1 MPANGAR
8 VGTLLHTP
16 MAVRAIALA
25 ILVFGLAV
33 AVRTT
38 TTSIDWI
45 GRVFPGFVLLDNRV
59 IASVGLAHWTGTAVP
74 ELYQNEVVA
83 IDDRPIGSTPEA
95 YALVAAKTP
104 GQLVHY
110 KLRQHGEER
119 VVTVATQ
126 RFEVRDWIL
135 LHGVFL
141 LNGLVFLVAGL
152 TPFVLRPDSGAA
164 RGFLGGGLAIGFFLF
179 TAMDLYGPATFFR
192 LHVLAESMLP
202 PAMLHFAL
210 LFPERHRFA
219 HLRGL
224 AWVLGLA
231 IAVAY
236 QLFLYVPARYS
247 AVLNTNMLYLAA
259 VATFFC
265 WNAVASYVR
274 GASQLV
280 RQRVRVIVV
289 GAIFG
294 FALPA
299 VVLGLAATMAGDVS
313 MNLAATTPFIFGIAL
328 AYAIVQH
335 DLFEIDA
342 MVKRGAYYL
351 VLTGAVSSAYVL
363 AVLAF
368 NWVMR
373 TSTVTDSG
381 WFPVVFALAVLLLFN
396 PLRTRVQDF
405 VDRVFFGTTYDAPR
419 VLAEIGTALAHARQR
434 DQVAGLVQEC
444 LQRTIPN
451 ESTRLFVGGLDP
463 HGLTAVEPHGLAA
476 LDGGGYI
483 PEAVAS
489 RFGDGR
495 MRTAIDTPESDADQE
510 ATAATRATLAAV
522 GATVAV
528 PMVAHG
534 ELVGALTLGPKR
546 SGLFYTAGDADLLRG
561 IARETAIALQH
572 AAAYERI
579 VDMNANLEARIAE
592 RTAQLRDANTEL
604 AETIR
609 ELQAAESQLV
619 HSEKMASLGR
629 LVAGVAHEINN
640 PVSFIAN
647 SVTPLRRRL
656 AKAASADPAA
666 AAAILKEAEELVDIM
681 ANGAQRAAAIV
692 KDLRTF
698 SRLDEATRKA
708 VDLHEGLEV
717 SLRLLESRW
726 KGGITLTR
734 DYGELPQVEC
744 DSGQVNQ
751 VFVNILTNACDALG
765 ERGNLTVTTRADGAT
780 VRIAIRDDG
789 PGIPPDVRARIF
801 DPFFTTKDVGAGTGL
816 GLSISHG
823 IIAAHGGTIEVESA
837 PGQGA
842 TFTVVLPIGA
852 ARLDTHAARGGR

>member
-1 MPANGAR
+1 MASIRAR
-8 VGTLLHTP
+8 VGTLLQMP
-16 MAVRAIALA
+16 MVVRAIALA
-25 ILVFGLAV
+25 ILVCGLAV
-33 AVRTT
+33 AIRTT
-38 TTSIDWI
+38 TTSVAWI
-45 GRVFPGFVLLDNRV
+45 GRVFPGFVLLDNQV
-59 IASVGLAHWTGTAVP
+59 IASVGLAHWTGTTVP
-74 ELYQNEVVA
+74 DLFQNELVA
-83 IDDRPIGSTPEA
+83 IDDRPIASTPEA
-95 YALVAAKTP
+95 YAIVSAKAP
-104 GQLVHY
+104 NEPVRY
-110 KLRQHGEER
+110 RLRRHGEER
-119 VVTVATQ
+119 IVTVATQ
-126 RFEVRDWIL
+126 RFEIRDWIL

-152 TPFVLRPDSGAA
+152 TPFVLRPDAGAA

-210 LFPERHRFA
+210 LFPERSRFA
-219 HLRGL
+219 HLRGFG
-224 AWVLGLA
+224 WILGLA
-231 IAVAY
+231 IAVSY
-236 QLFLYVPARYS
+236 EIFLYVPARYS
-247 AVLNTNMLYLAA
+247 AVLNANMLYIAF

-265 WNAVASYVR
+265 GNAVASYVR

-328 AYAIVQH
+328 SYAIVQH

-373 TSTVTDSG
+373 TGTVTDSG

-405 VDRVFFGTTYDAPR
+405 VDRVFFGTTYDAPK

-434 DQVAGLVQEC
+434 DQVAGLVEEC

-451 ESTRLFVGGLDP
+451 ESTRLFVGGIDP
-463 HGLTAVEPHGLAA
+463 HGLTA
-476 LDGGGYI
+476 LDGGGSI
-483 PEAVAS
+483 PESVAS

-534 ELVGALTLGPKR
+534 ELVGALTLGAKR

-592 RTAQLRDANTEL
+592 RTAQLQDANTEL
-604 AETIR
+604 ADTIR

-656 AKAASADPAA
+656 AKAASAEPAA
-666 AAAILKEAEELVDIM
+666 ATAILKEAEELVDIM

-726 KGGITLTR
+726 KGGITLAR

-744 DSGQVNQ
+744 DAGQVNQ
-751 VFVNILTNACDALG
+751 VFVNILTNACDAMG
-765 ERGNLTVTTRADGAT
+765 ERGTLTVTTRADAAA

-823 IIAAHGGTIEVESA
+823 IIAAHGGTIEVESV
-837 PGQGA
+837 PGEGA
-842 TFTVVLPIGA
+842 TFTVVLPVGT

>member
-1 MPANGAR
+1 MTSIR
-8 VGTLLHTP
+8 VRFGTLLHMP
-16 MAVRAIALA
+16 MAVRATALAFLLVGLALA
-25 ILVFGLAV
+25 I
-33 AVRTT
+33 RTT
-38 TTSIDWI
+38 TTSIEWI

-95 YALVAAKTP
+95 YALVAAKAP
-104 GQLVHY
+104 GELVRY
-110 KLRQHGEER
+110 RLRQRGEER

-152 TPFVLRPDSGAA
+152 ATFVLRPDSGPA
-164 RGFLGGGLAIGFFLF
+164 RGFLGGGLSIGFFLF

-219 HLRGL
+219 RYGGL
-224 AWVLGLA
+224 AWMLGLA

-236 QLFLYVPARYS
+236 ELFLYVPARYS
-247 AVLNTNMLYLAA
+247 LVLTTNMLYIAA

-265 WNAVASYVR
+265 GNAVASYVR

-313 MNLAATTPFIFGIAL
+313 MNLAATTPFIFGVAL

-351 VLTGAVSSAYVL
+351 VLTGAVSTAYVA

-368 NWVMR
+368 NFVLR
-373 TSTVTDSG
+373 TGTITDSG

-434 DQVAGLVQEC
+434 DQVAGLVEEC

-451 ESTRLFVGGLDP
+451 ESTRLFIGGLDP
-463 HGLTAVEPHGLAA
+463 HGLIA
-476 LDGGGYI
+476 LDDGGGSI

-495 MRTAIDTPESDADQE
+495 MRTAIDTAESEADQE

-534 ELVGALTLGPKR
+534 ELVGALTLGAKR

-592 RTAQLRDANTEL
+592 RTAQLQDANTEL

-609 ELQAAESQLV
+609 DLQEAESQLV

-656 AKAASADPAA
+656 AKAASAEPAVA
-666 AAAILKEAEELVDIM
+666 AGILKEAEELVDIM

-698 SRLDEATRKA
+698 SRLDEATRKP

-751 VFVNILTNACDALG
+751 VFVNVLTNACDAMG
-765 ERGNLTVTTRADGAT
+765 EKGTLTVTTRAEGGT
-780 VRIAIRDDG
+780 VRVAIRDDG

-842 TFTVVLPIGA
+842 TFTIVLPVGA